1 MHLDFLNMYL
11 HLRNAESRR
20 NHAKYSEKSKTAK
33 HTIKEGNK
41 SEEKRRFIKEG
52 KSEEKR
58 FSSFLITATNMIGG
72 EENFQT

>member
-1 MHLDFLNMYL
+1 MQLDFLNTYL
-11 HLRNAESRR
+11 HVRNAESRR

-33 HTIKEGNK
+33 HTIKEGK
-41 SEEKRRFIKEG
+41 SEEKRRFIKQG

>member
-33 HTIKEGNK
+33 HTIKEGK
-41 SEEKRRFIKEG
+41 SEEKRRFIKQG

>member
-11 HLRNAESRR
+11 HLRDAESRR

-33 HTIKEGNK
+33 HTIKEGK
-41 SEEKRRFIKEG
+41 SEEKRRFIKQG

>member
-1 MHLDFLNMYL
+1 MFAMLRADATMLNIQKKA
-11 HLRNAESRR
+11 RPP
-20 NHAKYSEKSKTAK
+20 K
-33 HTIKEGNK
+33 HTIKEVK

>member
-1 MHLDFLNMYL
+1 MHLDFLNMYV

-33 HTIKEGNK
+33 HTIKEGK

>member
-33 HTIKEGNK
+33 HTIKEGK

>member
-33 HTIKEGNK
+33 HTIKEGK

-72 EENFQT
+72 EENVQT